1 MFKKYVDYIKNNPE
15 GYWFKRK
22 LYGWG
27 WTPAKWQG
35 WAVLAAF
42 IALVCIDTSIL
53 DSNPQPS
60 PVQITLFFAKIILNV
75 AILILICY
83 KTGEKPKWMWGIDAK

>member
-15 GYWFKRK
+15 GHWFKRK

-35 WAVLAAF
+35 WMVL
-42 IALVCIDTSIL
+42 LVFVVLVTMDAIIL
-53 DSNPQPS
+53 DSNAGPTTTEIS
-60 PVQITLFFAKIILNV
+60 LFFVKTILNV
-75 AILILICY
+75 IVLILICY
-83 KTGEKPKWMWGIDAK
+83 KTGEKPKWMWGPE

>member
-1 MFKKYVDYIKNNPE
+1 MFKKYIDYIKNNPE

-35 WAVLAAF
+35 WIVMAVF
-42 IALVCIDTSIL
+42 IILILVDSFIL
-53 DSNPQPS
+53 DLNPEPTLTQ
-60 PVQITLFFAKIILNV
+60 TNLFFIKIILNV
-75 AILILICY
+75 AVLILICY
-83 KTGEKPKWMWGIDAK
+83 KTGEKPKWQWGPEN